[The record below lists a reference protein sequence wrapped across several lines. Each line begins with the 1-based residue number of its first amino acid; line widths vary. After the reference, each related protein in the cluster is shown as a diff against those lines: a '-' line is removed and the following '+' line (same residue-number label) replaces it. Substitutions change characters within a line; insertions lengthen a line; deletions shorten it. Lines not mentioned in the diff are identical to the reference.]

1 MKCCAQG
8 SRGIAVQKLL
18 SLPFRQKITQIF
30 HRLLNG
36 CVRILPV
43 DGVVDLKIDAATIP
57 EMFQCT
63 DIAFE
68 FFTTKVTGTNNF
80 VMTVRIMNPLDFV
93 TEGLGSRIPQQDCQR
108 IEKSRMEFSYSAGV
122 SCSINVASL
131 FLIKMADK
139 CSSYIPTGRC
149 FFASRQKEFQ
159 KSACHSCPCGW
170 DI

>member
-18 SLPFRQKITQIF
+18 SLPFRQKITQII

-43 DGVVDLKIDAATIP
+43 DGVVDLKIDAAAIP

-93 TEGLGSRIPQQDCQR
+93 TQLLVEG
-108 IEKSRMEFSYSAGV
+108 F
-122 SCSINVASL
+122 
-131 FLIKMADK
+131 
-139 CSSYIPTGRC
+139 
-149 FFASRQKEFQ
+149 
-159 KSACHSCPCGW
+159 
-170 DI
+170 